1 MPWYVV
7 KYEVPPMREVRV
19 QRVYAE
25 GLLDADRK
33 VRDEHKQKGVKVHV
47 LSVQTDKNQGD

>member
-1 MPWYVV
+1 
-7 KYEVPPMREVRV
+7 VRV